1 MRARV
6 VASLGLAVLT
16 TVASGLA
23 QDFSKVELST
33 VALSDSV
40 FVVGGGGGNIGVLV
54 GDDGAVLIDTA
65 YGELEDKILAAL
77 DSIGADPVRYVVD
90 THWHFDHVGCNGC
103 FTEDG
108 AIVVAPVGTR
118 DRMATEQDFPL
129 LDARSKAFSEHAL
142 PTLEVEDEHVI
153 EFAGEQVRLV
163 RVAGAHSGSD
173 LVVHLR
179 RANVLHAGDL
189 FWSQGYPYIGTP
201 HGGSVDGLIAAA
213 DRMLEMADESTT
225 IIPGHG
231 ALSDRAG
238 LQRFRELLVTVRDRV
253 AREVAAG
260 RTVEEIVASAPTA
273 EWDEQRRV
281 GMSPEIFVRLIYR
294 DLTVAGAPPS
304 PD

>member
-6 VASLGLAVLT
+6 VASFGFAVLT
-16 TVASGLA
+16 TVALGLA
-23 QDFSKVELST
+23 QDFSKVELAT

-54 GDDGAVLIDTA
+54 GDDGALLIDTA
-65 YGELEDKILAAL
+65 YGELEDTIVAAL
-77 DSIGADPVRYVVD
+77 DAIGADPIRYVID
-90 THWHFDHVGCNGC
+90 THWHFDHVGCNAC
-103 FTEDG
+103 FTDDG
-108 AIVVAPVGTR
+108 AVVVAPVGTR
-118 DRMATEQDFPL
+118 DRMATEQEFPL
-129 LDARSKAFSEHAL
+129 LGARSNAFPDQAL

-153 EFAGEQVRLV
+153 EFAGEEVRLV
-163 RVAGAHSGSD
+163 RVGGAHSGSD

-213 DRMLEMADESTT
+213 DRMLEMADDSTT

-238 LQRFRELLVTVRDRV
+238 LVRYRALLATVRDRI
-253 AREVAAG
+253 AGQVAAG

-273 EWDEQRRV
+273 EWDEQRQV
-281 GMSPEIFVRLIYR
+281 GMSPEIFVRLVHR
-294 DLTVAGAPPS
+294 DLTTGEPAPTPN
-304 PD
+304 